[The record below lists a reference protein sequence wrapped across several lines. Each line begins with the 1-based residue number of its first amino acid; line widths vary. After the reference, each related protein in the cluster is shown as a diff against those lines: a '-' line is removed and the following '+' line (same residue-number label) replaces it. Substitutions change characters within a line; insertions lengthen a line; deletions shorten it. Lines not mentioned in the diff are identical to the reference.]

1 MPQAAELYLV
11 DASVYV
17 FRAYFS
23 MPNEMTDRDGN
34 ATNAVYGFT
43 GFLCS
48 LLEQA
53 RPTYLGIAFDE
64 SLESSFRN
72 EIEPSYK
79 ANRDP
84 APLELKRQFAHC
96 RAIAETMGIECF
108 SDDRFEADDLIGTLA
123 SLPEMSDLNHVIV
136 SSDKDLAQLLRSQ
149 DQMWDFARNIR
160 MDHAGVKEKFGV
172 SPEQIADYLALTG
185 DAVDNIKGI
194 PGIGPKAATAVLN
207 HFGTLDEALARSPE
221 FAFLSYRGAKSIAAK
236 LKTHA
241 DDARLARRLTGIAC
255 DVPLPSPL
263 PTLTRKAIDLNG
275 IYDLLDYLN
284 FGSGLRQR
292 IARLSDTQG

>member
-1 MPQAAELYLV
+1 MSPAAELHLV

-23 MPNEMTDRDGN
+23 VPNEMTDRDGN

-53 RPTYLGIAFDE
+53 RPKYLGIAFDE

-72 EIEPSYK
+72 DIDPSYK

-96 RAIAETMGIECF
+96 RAVAEAMGIECF

-123 SLPEMSDLNHVIV
+123 RLPKMAPLNHVIV
-136 SSDKDLAQLLRSQ
+136 SSDKDLAQLLRPQ
-149 DQMWDFARNIR
+149 DHMWDFARNIR
-160 MDHAGVKEKFGV
+160 MDYSGVKDKFGV
-172 SPEQIADYLALTG
+172 TPEQIADYLALTG

-207 HFGTLDEALARSPE
+207 HFGTLEEALERSPE
-221 FAFLSYRGAKSIAAK
+221 FAFLSHRGAKSIATK
-236 LKTHA
+236 LKNHA
-241 DDARLARRLTGIAC
+241 EEARLARRLTDIAC
-255 DVPLPSPL
+255 DAPLPSP
-263 PTLTRKAIDLNG
+263 PPELTRKAIDASAVH
-275 IYDLLDYLN
+275 DLLDYLN
-284 FGSGLRQR
+284 FGTGLRQR
-292 IARLSDTQG
+292 IARLGDAD